1 VPDRESWRRAF
12 DLYLQAFKEPTSP
25 VWHKKLT
32 RILKKEIPEELQK
45 DTFDY
50 QAFLRGLGRMSLSKL
65 LGNYRALL
73 LFTPTLVDLEA
84 HGGLYRLHSH
94 LNHSC
99 TPNVSIRHL
108 DQRTALSRIT
118 VIAKDEIDAGQELL
132 ITYVNPGNNL
142 RDRRR
147 RLTEWGFGL
156 CQCERCVEEE
166 KVSKESDM
174 NTQEEDEL
182 ADQLKAGLGVL

>member
-1 VPDRESWRRAF
+1 LF
-12 DLYLQAFKEPTSP
+12 LQAFKEPKSP
-25 VWHKKLT
+25 AQQKKLA
-32 RILKKEIPEELQK
+32 RILQRQIPDELQK
-45 DTFDY
+45 DTFNY

-65 LGNYRALL
+65 LRNYQFFFRSSY
-73 LFTPTLVDLEA
+73 FVDLEA

-99 TPNVSIRHL
+99 APNISIRHL

-118 VIAKDEIDAGQELL
+118 VIAKEEIDAGQELL
-132 ITYVNPGNNL
+132 ITYTNPESNL

-147 RLTEWGFGL
+147 RLSEWGFGL

-166 KVSKESDM
+166 KVSKESGM
-174 NTQEEDEL
+174 NTQDAADL
-182 ADQLKAGLGVL
+182 ADQLKASLGVL